1 MKNKLQGPPS
11 LKIWYLFRLCRLLE
25 VTKRWP
31 VGCAFSFSSSI
42 WLGSRG
48 LGLFL
53 GHRSGKKQKRLPRNK
68 SQVWESTRTPLQ
80 STRRTW
86 PCRPLRPPHTANTPP
101 SIVFACGYGRRM
113 ADAPPSVP
121 GAGSTD
127 PIPPVAAADA
137 PAPVAVGGGDSTSST
152 AKHVATAGAASAPPL
167 PPGTM
172 SPGLT
177 AYMFHVEC
185 MKSNTSKASVAKVRR
200 GGLVSGG

>member
-1 MKNKLQGPPS
+1 MVSFQVLSIAGSDQALARWVCVFFFVFDRGLDFFLAIDRGKNKNVSQG
-11 LKIWYLFRLCRLLE
+11 K
-25 VTKRWP
+25 
-31 VGCAFSFSSSI
+31 
-42 WLGSRG
+42 
-48 LGLFL
+48 
-53 GHRSGKKQKRLPRNK
+53 K

-127 PIPPVAAADA
+127 PTPPVAAADA
-137 PAPVAVGGGDSTSST
+137 PAPAAVGGGDSTSST

-200 GGLVSGG
+200 GATPG

>member
-1 MKNKLQGPPS
+1 MVSSQALSIAGSDQA
-11 LKIWYLFRLCRLLE
+11 LA
-25 VTKRWP
+25 RW
-31 VGCAFSFSSSI
+31 VCVFFSSSI
-42 WLGSRG
+42 WAWTFSWPSIGEKTKS
-48 LGLFL
+48 
-53 GHRSGKKQKRLPRNK
+53 LPREK

-127 PIPPVAAADA
+127 PTPPVAAADA
-137 PAPVAVGGGDSTSST
+137 PAPVAVGGDSTSST
-152 AKHVATAGAASAPPL
+152 AKHVATAGATSAPPL

-200 GGLVSGG
+200 GAT

>member
-1 MKNKLQGPPS
+1 MVSSQALSIAGSDQALGVCHS
-11 LKIWYLFRLCRLLE
+11 VRFLFCLR
-25 VTKRWP
+25 
-31 VGCAFSFSSSI
+31 S
-42 WLGSRG
+42 G
-48 LGLFL
+48 LGLF
-53 GHRSGKKQKRLPRNK
+53 GHRSGEKTKTSPQKKKR
-68 SQVWESTRTPLQ
+68 QVWESTRTPLQ

-86 PCRPLRPPHTANTPP
+86 PCRPLRPPHTTNTPP
-101 SIVFACGYGRRM
+101 SIILVCGYGRRM
-113 ADAPPSVP
+113 ADAPSSVA

-127 PIPPVAAADA
+127 PTPPVAAADA

-152 AKHVATAGAASAPPL
+152 AKHVATAGATSAPPL

-200 GGLVSGG
+200 GAA